1 MKNIRLA
8 FDRQPDGSDEGAVNP
23 STMFLRGRLQQ

>member
-8 FDRQPDGSDEGAVNP
+8 VDRQPDGSDEGAVNP
-23 STMFLRGRLQQ
+23 SIMFLRGRF